1 MTRAY
6 AYAMAVMLGAAVSA
20 MAPQVVSAET
30 AAPGM
35 TQARMSTIKGS
46 ISGLDLRSSAPIVK
60 VTDAQGQERSISVDP
75 QATAVLKDGQQA
87 KLDALKVGQQ
97 VEVSP
102 VMKEGRQ
109 LAQTITV
116 TTAAPAGAATRQAQP
131 NAPAEPRR

>member
-1 MTRAY
+1 
-6 AYAMAVMLGAAVSA
+6 MAVMLGAAVSA